1 QLSCLLRM
9 VTLHGIPKDL
19 DTYPQELLLFLSPS
33 DYTATGSCSQFFIN
47 VGKAN
52 VDVLPRE
59 APQRQQ
65 LLLEALACLKIP
77 GTQISEENAEIL
89 GWLVCDLGG
98 EYIRNSGGSLLKD
111 LSHCGSFL
119 PEQEEAIRDVL
130 SSGNT
135 TFGPPATWSAF
146 TLSELSG
153 LIPVLDSRILQQI
166 PK

>member
-19 DTYPQELLLFLSPS
+19 DSYPEDLLLFLSPS
-33 DYTATGSCSQFFIN
+33 DYAATGSCRQFFTK
-47 VGKAN
+47 VGRAN

-65 LLLEALACLKIP
+65 LLLEALECLKIP
-77 GTQISEENAEIL
+77 GPEISEEKAEVL
-89 GWLVCDLGG
+89 GRLVCDLGG
-98 EYIRNSGGSLLKD
+98 DHIRSSRERLLKD
-111 LSHCGSFL
+111 LSQCGSFL

-135 TFGPPATWSAF
+135 TFGPPAAWSAF
-146 TLSELSG
+146 TLSQLG
-153 LIPVLDSRILQQI
+153 WLIPVLDHSILQQI